1 MEQSS
6 TSVPGLAVTKGP
18 MVLPSCGSAIPEDLR
33 TLHLIHASH
42 QQTREQSVEGSVG
55 RFLSQIQRQCTLL
68 SLTYH
73 LPKPSPMVTPN
84 WKRSE
89 TIWSKINKSPQQRLY
104 LLLLVLV
111 IIIITTHHSD
121 PILLLAL
128 DLHTSWDLHTL
139 ALLFP
144 TTTRVKDGHLYF
156 TEDDFMLGEVKELV
170 QEIHSQTVVEPETKP
185 ILSDAKSCAFPP
197 HQHSTVRHDPREN

>member
-6 TSVPGLAVTKGP
+6 TSVPGLAVTQGP

-33 TLHLIHASH
+33 TRHLIHASH
-42 QQTREQSVEGSVG
+42 QQTIEQNVEESVG
-55 RFLSQIQRQCTLL
+55 RFLSQVQRQCTLL

-73 LPKPSPMVTPN
+73 LPKPSPMITPN

-89 TIWSKINKSPQQRLY
+89 TIWSKINKSPPQRLY

-111 IIIITTHHSD
+111 IIITTHHSD

-128 DLHTSWDLHTL
+128 CWDLHTL

-185 ILSDAKSCAFPP
+185 SLSDAKSRAFPT